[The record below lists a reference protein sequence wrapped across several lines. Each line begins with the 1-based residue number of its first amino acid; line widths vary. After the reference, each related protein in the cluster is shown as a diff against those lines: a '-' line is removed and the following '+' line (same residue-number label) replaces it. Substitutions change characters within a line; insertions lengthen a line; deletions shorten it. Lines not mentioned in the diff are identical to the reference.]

1 MHLDSCRICGGPFD
15 SKSLKLVDT
24 PLANE
29 LYQTKSA
36 SLEADKFPLE
46 LVICLSCFHVQL
58 RDIVSPER
66 MFSNYV
72 YRSGTSSFF
81 RNHFSNLALDVSRRV
96 PKGSLVV
103 EVGSNDGFL
112 LGELNKVGF
121 KAIGIEPSDKL
132 ATLSRSLGIKTKTG
146 YLSTEVVA
154 DILKESGEAA
164 AIIGNNV
171 FAHIDDLLQAFKLV
185 NELLKIDGIFIFEV
199 ADFARLVQKGLFDTV
214 YHEHMSYH
222 TVKGLLRLA
231 ELSNFIIEEVFEIE
245 PHGGSLRFLLRKGG
259 KESQA
264 GQSVQK
270 RITLE
275 EEQGLDKATVF
286 DQIRQIIATKK
297 IELGKT
303 LENII
308 LENKLIGY
316 GAPAKLVT
324 FCYQLGIEPE
334 TLSYVIDD
342 NEFKQNSFIPGLGL
356 EVVSPHKIQNLIAR
370 DWSNFSLAFLVF
382 PWNLST
388 EILKRLSYWAPVG
401 SSVITAFP
409 RVERNQL
416 S

>member
-1 MHLDSCRICGGPFD
+1 
-15 SKSLKLVDT
+15 
-24 PLANE
+24 
-29 LYQTKSA
+29 
-36 SLEADKFPLE
+36 
-46 LVICLSCFHVQL
+46 
-58 RDIVSPER
+58 

-72 YRSGTSSFF
+72 YRSGTSNFF
-81 RNHFSNLALDVSRRV
+81 RSHFSNLALDVSKRV

-112 LGELNKVGF
+112 LSELEKVGF
-121 KAIGIEPSDKL
+121 RAIGIEPSDKL
-132 ATLSRSLGIKTKTG
+132 ATLSRSLGTKTKTG

-185 NELLKIDGIFIFEV
+185 NESLKIDGIFIFEV
-199 ADFARLVQKGLFDTV
+199 ADFSRLVQKGLFDTV

-259 KESQA
+259 KESQV

-303 LENII
+303 LENTI

-342 NEFKQNSFIPGLGL
+342 NEFKQNSFIPGLGF

-388 EILKRLSYWAPVG
+388 EILKRLSDWAPVG

-409 RVERNQL
+409 KVERNQL
-416 S
+416 R

>member
-1 MHLDSCRICGGPFD
+1 
-15 SKSLKLVDT
+15 
-24 PLANE
+24 
-29 LYQTKSA
+29 
-36 SLEADKFPLE
+36 
-46 LVICLSCFHVQL
+46 
-58 RDIVSPER
+58 
-66 MFSNYV
+66 
-72 YRSGTSSFF
+72 
-81 RNHFSNLALDVSRRV
+81 
-96 PKGSLVV
+96 
-103 EVGSNDGFL
+103 
-112 LGELNKVGF
+112 
-121 KAIGIEPSDKL
+121 
-132 ATLSRSLGIKTKTG
+132 
-146 YLSTEVVA
+146 
-154 DILKESGEAA
+154 
-164 AIIGNNV
+164 
-171 FAHIDDLLQAFKLV
+171 
-185 NELLKIDGIFIFEV
+185 
-199 ADFARLVQKGLFDTV
+199 
-214 YHEHMSYH
+214 
-222 TVKGLLRLA
+222 
-231 ELSNFIIEEVFEIE
+231 
-245 PHGGSLRFLLRKGG
+245 
-259 KESQA
+259 
-264 GQSVQK
+264 VQK